1 MKLRF
6 SEGMAF
12 ILKKNSCFKLVVNC
26 LRSTVPSLTQQIRNV
41 MNKAQ
46 NKIAISS
53 LVFTSNDPEVLVK
66 GNVSRGKLSYETEL
80 LITQTQLNMV
90 LNQLSKQNESFSVDS
105 YLKTEQVDQYEQL
118 YYADFSTVENAIIDI
133 RPIVKAHQIMQIR
146 A

>member
-1 MKLRF
+1 MIK
-6 SEGMAF
+6 
-12 ILKKNSCFKLVVNC
+12 
-26 LRSTVPSLTQQIRNV
+26 T
-41 MNKAQ
+41 Q

-53 LVFTSNDPEVLVK
+53 LVFTSNDPEVLIK

-90 LNQLSKQNESFSVDS
+90 LNQLSKQNESFSVDT
-105 YLKTEQVDQYEQL
+105 YLKSEQVDQYEQL
-118 YYADFSTVENAIIDI
+118 YYADFSTVVNSTIDI

>member
-1 MKLRF
+1 
-6 SEGMAF
+6 
-12 ILKKNSCFKLVVNC
+12 
-26 LRSTVPSLTQQIRNV
+26 
-41 MNKAQ
+41 MNKTQ

-90 LNQLSKQNESFSVDS
+90 LNQLSRQNESFTVDT
-105 YLKTEQVDQYEQL
+105 YLKSERVDQYEQL
-118 YYADFSTVENAIIDI
+118 YYADFSALENATIDI

>member
-1 MKLRF
+1 
-6 SEGMAF
+6 
-12 ILKKNSCFKLVVNC
+12 
-26 LRSTVPSLTQQIRNV
+26 

-53 LVFTSNDPEVLVK
+53 LVFTSNDPEVLIK
-66 GNVSRGKLSYETEL
+66 GSVSRGKLSYETEL

-90 LNQLSKQNESFSVDS
+90 LNQLSRQNESFTVDA
-105 YLKTEQVDQYEQL
+105 YLKSEQVDQYEQL
-118 YYADFSTVENAIIDI
+118 YYADFSAVENTIIDI

>member
-1 MKLRF
+1 
-6 SEGMAF
+6 
-12 ILKKNSCFKLVVNC
+12 
-26 LRSTVPSLTQQIRNV
+26 

-46 NKIAISS
+46 NNIAISS

-90 LNQLSKQNESFSVDS
+90 LNQLSKQNESFSVDN
-105 YLKTEQVDQYEQL
+105 YLKSERVDQFEQL
-118 YYADFSTVENAIIDI
+118 YYADFSSVENATIDI
-133 RPIVKAHQIMQIR
+133 QPIVKAHQIMQIR